1 MNTEALEMLTHIAR
15 KRTSFEKNEWEKVRE
30 LMPRKRA
37 TRGIQYEA
45 LEYLFE
51 HLYEKISEDELR
63 EHFLKVKGRLQ
74 QKGDPVKSAINLAI
88 KELQRLSEPE
98 FDIIKIQE
106 ASLVGKTRR
115 YVQLVFTGFDSVIDY
130 SQFCSYLEDM
140 LSGEEVPILRSV
152 FNVPPNMEPTIF
164 PGINKDWLKHIRSYA
179 LINTADQIDDQNPR
193 TSYYFIPESQ
203 TNHSFMLLYEN
214 EESELPF
221 LAFIS
226 NIASVSS
233 VEESQY
239 LVHRGEEK
247 LARLEFLHRIWW
259 AQMDIALELDEVTA
273 IWKEANEAASQ
284 IEKNFTKLDAK
295 TIFKGLLAA
304 SVREN
309 WRKSLIQ
316 AETEDLMA

>member
-1 MNTEALEMLTHIAR
+1 MLTHIAR

-30 LMPRKRA
+30 LMPRKHA

-63 EHFLKVKGRLQ
+63 EHFLKVKGHLQ
-74 QKGDPVKSAINLAI
+74 EKGDPVKSAINLAI

-115 YVQLVFTGFDSVIDY
+115 YVQLVFTGFDAVINY
-130 SQFCSYLEDM
+130 EQFCSYLEDM
-140 LSGEEVPILRSV
+140 LSDEEHPILRSV
-152 FNVPPNMEPTIF
+152 FNVPPNMEPMIF
-164 PGINKDWLKHIRSYA
+164 PGINRNWLKHIRTYA

-203 TNHSFMLLYEN
+203 TNQSFLLLYEN

-221 LAFIS
+221 LAFVS

-247 LARLEFLHRIWW
+247 LARLEFLHRIWH
-259 AQMDIALELDEVTA
+259 AQMDMALDLDEVTVL
-273 IWKEANEAASQ
+273 WKEANEAASQ
-284 IEKNFTKLDAK
+284 IEKTFPKLDAR
-295 TIFKGLLAA
+295 TIFKGLLAT

-309 WRKSLIQ
+309 WKKVLKESNSADSKS
-316 AETEDLMA
+316 